1 MSLSKTPSV
10 NECRGRVAAFAL
22 CIVSTLL
29 TGSAQAQGLKEQ
41 IVGAWSPVSQYVE
54 QDGKRLDPF
63 GNDPKGI
70 VIYQADGHFVLYL
83 QKASL
88 PRFASNNRLTGT
100 AEENKAIVQGS
111 IAYFGRYSID
121 ESAAQ
126 MRIHYDGSTF
136 PNWDGEDQVRLVAVS
151 NDQLSITSPVSAV
164 GGGSV
169 HLVLRRLK

>member
-1 MSLSKTPSV
+1 MSASKTPSV
-10 NECRGRVAAFAL
+10 NKATRLAVFAL
-22 CIVSTLL
+22 CTVSALLPDVARAQTLR
-29 TGSAQAQGLKEQ
+29 EQ
-41 IVGAWSPVSQYVE
+41 VVGTWLPVSQYVE
-54 QDGKRLDPF
+54 QDGKRQEPF

-83 QKASL
+83 QKANL
-88 PRFASNNRLTGT
+88 PRFASNNRLSGT

-121 ESAAQ
+121 ENSAQ

-151 NDQLSITSPVSAV
+151 NDQLRITSPVSAV